1 LVAPGAVALG
11 LPFMATGAA
20 LYAPVIAPGAV
31 TLGLSF
37 LTDADILFGPF
48 VARVAIPPVDRITLV
63 AALGRAARVE
73 GLPRNLALS
82 ASARI
87 ILIK

>member
-1 LVAPGAVALG
+1 
-11 LPFMATGAA
+11 
-20 LYAPVIAPGAV
+20 VIAPGAV
-31 TLGLSF
+31 TLGLPF
-37 LTDADILFGPF
+37 LTHADIMFGPF

-87 ILIK
+87 EHVEGLPRLRAPGASARIILIK